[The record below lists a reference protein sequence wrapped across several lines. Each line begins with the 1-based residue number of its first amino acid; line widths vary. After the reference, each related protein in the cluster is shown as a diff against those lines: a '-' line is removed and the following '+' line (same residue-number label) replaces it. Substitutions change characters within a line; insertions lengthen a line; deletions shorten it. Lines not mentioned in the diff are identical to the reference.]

1 MKKLINYF
9 FTDDNTPS
17 AHKISDLQRRAT
29 WIALALILQAFNEI
43 DHNYYLPIL
52 KQFTS
57 LPPLFL
63 LLGSFY
69 ALWMAIRPTPGSAQG
84 PHTPH
89 PHPRSLPDPHTS
101 LSPTTPH
108 HKTGWWSTRRD
119 RGLGKGGV
127 GALRRSWWRT
137 STYRGVNDGPAPSPD
152 RGQPY
157 PPLRSPSPWQRIV
170 LFLTLIL
177 TIPGA
182 IQIGYT
188 TFICFTP
195 PVFTN
200 DGTSLDT
207 NAAILLLAGHNPY
220 TDSNIL
226 QITRRF
232 HIQPNWTTPLRQGT
246 FANQIDY
253 PTPDQFQK
261 ALDMAEKT
269 GNASAFESKV
279 SYPALSFLTLVPF
292 VALHDYNVQPFYL
305 LCYLLLVILAW
316 KWTQHEL
323 RPWVILLAV
332 ANVPMLASTMGGN
345 LDIFYTLLIALAWW
359 LRDHRWS
366 SALFFGLALA
376 SKQIAWYFVPFY
388 IIMNWRLYGFKEA
401 VYRLLIA
408 GTLGLLIN
416 LPFIAWNP
424 QAWLAGILAPV
435 ADPMFPMGVGIV
447 NLSVTHLIP
456 YLPER
461 VYTILQI
468 AAFLVSIAC
477 YWRMSRVRPESAIF
491 FAVLPLF
498 FNWRSLSSYFYC
510 VAYPVFVLMVARIR
524 LYTQNQQMPPTSENS
539 TSCELA
545 NYKQAFSGRG

>member
-1 MKKLINYF
+1 MTNYF
-9 FTDDNTPS
+9 FTDKNTPS
-17 AHKISDLQRRAT
+17 AHTISDLQRRAT
-29 WIALALILQAFNEI
+29 WIALALILQALNEI
-43 DHNYYLPIL
+43 DHNYYWPVL
-52 KQFTS
+52 KQYTS
-57 LPPLFL
+57 LPPFFL

-69 ALWMAIRPTPGSAQG
+69 ALWMAIRPNTDGDREGRDGVNPSSTPR
-84 PHTPH
+84 HV
-89 PHPRSLPDPHTS
+89 DN
-101 LSPTTPH
+101 
-108 HKTGWWSTRRD
+108 RRD
-119 RGLGKGGV
+119 S
-127 GALRRSWWRT
+127 ALRLSALHLST
-137 STYRGVNDGPAPSPD
+137 SSA
-152 RGQPY
+152 
-157 PPLRSPSPWQRIV
+157 PLRSPSSSSITPRTAQRPRRWQRIV
-170 LFLTLIL
+170 LFLTFIL

-207 NAAILLLAGHNPY
+207 NAASLLLAGHNPY

-226 QITRRF
+226 QIARRF

-246 FANQIDY
+246 FAHQLDY
-253 PTPDQFQK
+253 PTMDEFQT
-261 ALDMAEKT
+261 ALDTAQKT
-269 GNASAFESKV
+269 GDASAFESKV

-305 LCYLLLVILAW
+305 LCYLLLVLLAW
-316 KWTQHEL
+316 KWAQREL
-323 RPWVILLAV
+323 RPWVLLLAV
-332 ANVPMLASTMGGN
+332 ADVPMLASTMGGN

-359 LRDHRWS
+359 LRDRRWA
-366 SALFFGLALA
+366 SALCLGLALA
-376 SKQIAWYFVPFY
+376 SKQIAWYFAPFY
-388 IIMNWRLYGFKEA
+388 FIMNWRLYSFKEA

-416 LPFIAWNP
+416 LPFILWNP

-435 ADPMFPMGVGIV
+435 IDPMFPMGVGIV

-461 VYTILQI
+461 GYTVLQI
-468 AAFLVSIAC
+468 AAFLVSLAC
-477 YWRMSRVRPESAIF
+477 YWRMSRLRPESAIF

-510 VAYPVFVLMVARIR
+510 VAYPLFVLMVARMR
-524 LYTQNQQMPPTSENS
+524 PQTQPQQAEIDTKHP
-539 TSCELA
+539 ELHPSPMRA
-545 NYKQAFSGRG
+545 

>member
-1 MKKLINYF
+1 VGYF
-9 FTDDNTPS
+9 FTDKNSSS
-17 AHKISDLQRRAT
+17 AHTISDLQRRAT
-29 WIALALILQAFNEI
+29 WIALALILQALNEI

-57 LPPLFL
+57 LPPLYL

-69 ALWMAIRPTPGSAQG
+69 ALWMAIRPAKPQKQQKTLPEAQ
-84 PHTPH
+84 T
-89 PHPRSLPDPHTS
+89 
-101 LSPTTPH
+101 
-108 HKTGWWSTRRD
+108 
-119 RGLGKGGV
+119 
-127 GALRRSWWRT
+127 LR
-137 STYRGVNDGPAPSPD
+137 AP
-152 RGQPY
+152 QQ
-157 PPLRSPSPWQRIV
+157 PPLWQRII
-170 LFLTLIL
+170 LFLTLVL

-195 PVFTN
+195 PLFTN

-207 NAAILLLAGHNPY
+207 NAASLLLSGHNPY

-246 FANQIDY
+246 FANRLDY
-253 PTPDQFQK
+253 PTMDEFQT
-261 ALDMAEKT
+261 ALDTAQKT
-269 GNASAFESKV
+269 GDASAFESKV

-305 LCYLLLVILAW
+305 LCYLLLVLLAW
-316 KWTQHEL
+316 KWAQREL
-323 RPWVILLAV
+323 RPWVILLAI
-332 ANVPMLASTMGGN
+332 ANVPMLSSTMGGN

-359 LRDHRWS
+359 LRDRRWT

-388 IIMNWRLYGFKEA
+388 FIMNWRLYGFKEA
-401 VYRLLIA
+401 VSRLLLA

-416 LPFIAWNP
+416 LPFIIWNP
-424 QAWLAGILAPV
+424 QAWLAGVLAPV
-435 ADPMFPMGVGIV
+435 IDPMFPMGVGIV

-461 VYTILQI
+461 LYTLLQI

-477 YWRMSRVRPESAIF
+477 YWHTSRTRPESALF

-498 FNWRSLSSYFYC
+498 FNWRSLPSYFYC
-510 VAYPVFVLMVARIR
+510 VAYPMFVLMAAH
-524 LYTQNQQMPPTSENS
+524 TQPQTQQPQQSGTSLEYPEQQPS
-539 TSCELA
+539 PI
-545 NYKQAFSGRG
+545 SG

>member
-1 MKKLINYF
+1 MRTIINYF
-9 FTDDNTPS
+9 FTNNNTPS
-17 AHKISDLQRRAT
+17 AHTTSDMQRRAT
-29 WIALALILQAFNEI
+29 WIALALILQALNEI

-52 KQFTS
+52 QQFTS

-69 ALWMAIRPTPGSAQG
+69 ALWMAIRPTNGDCKGHDEAS
-84 PHTPH
+84 
-89 PHPRSLPDPHTS
+89 SS
-101 LSPTTPH
+101 
-108 HKTGWWSTRRD
+108 STQRHREVARD
-119 RGLGKGGV
+119 
-127 GALRRSWWRT
+127 T
-137 STYRGVNDGPAPSPD
+137 STYRGVDDGLAPS
-152 RGQPY
+152 R
-157 PPLRSPSPWQRIV
+157 PLRSPSPLSSPSSLPPLSPLSSPSLWQRIV

-177 TIPGA
+177 TIPGT

-246 FANQIDY
+246 FANRLDY
-253 PTPDQFQK
+253 PTMDEFQT
-261 ALDMAEKT
+261 ALDTAQKT
-269 GNASAFESKV
+269 GDASAFESKV

-292 VALHDYNVQPFYL
+292 VALHNYNVQPFYL
-305 LCYLLLVILAW
+305 LCYLLLVLLAC
-316 KWTQHEL
+316 KWAQREL
-323 RPWVILLAV
+323 RRWVILLAI

-359 LRDHRWS
+359 LRDRRWT

-376 SKQIAWYFVPFY
+376 SKQIAWYFIPFY
-388 IIMNWRLYGFKEA
+388 FIMNWRLYGLKEA
-401 VYRLLIA
+401 VYRLSIA

-416 LPFIAWNP
+416 LPFIVWNP

-435 ADPMFPMGVGIV
+435 VDPMFPMGVGIV

-461 VYTILQI
+461 VYTVLQI
-468 AAFLVSIAC
+468 AAFLISIAY
-477 YWRMSRVRPESAIF
+477 YWRISRTQPESAIF

-510 VAYPVFVLMVARIR
+510 VAYPMFVLMAARSRPQIQAQQAGTGTEDTEQLPSPIR
-524 LYTQNQQMPPTSENS
+524 
-539 TSCELA
+539 A
-545 NYKQAFSGRG
+545 